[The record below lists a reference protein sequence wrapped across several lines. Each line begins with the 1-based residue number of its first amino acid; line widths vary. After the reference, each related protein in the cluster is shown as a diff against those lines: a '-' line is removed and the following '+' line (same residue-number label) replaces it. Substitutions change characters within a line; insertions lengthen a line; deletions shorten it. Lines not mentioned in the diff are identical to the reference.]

1 MCRAPRSTVAGRERH
16 GCTHHRRAAS
26 WASIGMSDPRV
37 IPFPVAHTKVSGPGG
52 PSLISPL
59 RPHRT
64 ERVHPPVYATPDS
77 PARGGDVTSRAGE
90 KRGAR
95 AMGARGRASVGRAF
109 GSVERGGAVNP
120 GGRAVPFLSP
130 HATIWFFAARD
141 GGRGPARKP
150 GPTFRQVAGAR
161 EADSASTPPTA
172 CLARFRKFSNEGR
185 AGRSLHRAPSRSRR
199 AFACQG
205 PGLGA
210 IRRRETAAG
219 QVSLPASPATFV
231 RHGTPVRRHRGGTGP
246 CGQ

>member
-1 MCRAPRSTVAGRERH
+1 MCRAPRSTIAGRERH

-26 WASIGMSDPRV
+26 WAATGMSDPRV

-130 HATIWFFAARD
+130 HATIWFLPPGTGGAVRLESRAR
-141 GGRGPARKP
+141 PSARWP
-150 GPTFRQVAGAR
+150 VRARQ
-161 EADSASTPPTA
+161 TA
-172 CLARFRKFSNEGR
+172 PQPL
-185 AGRSLHRAPSRSRR
+185 P
-199 AFACQG
+199 
-205 PGLGA
+205 
-210 IRRRETAAG
+210 
-219 QVSLPASPATFV
+219 LPASRASVNSRTRAGQGARSTGRPPALQ
-231 RHGTPVRRHRGGTGP
+231 GPLLAKGPGWAPYEGAKRRRGRSACP
-246 CGQ
+246 RRPRPS

>member
-26 WASIGMSDPRV
+26 WAATGMSDPRV

-95 AMGARGRASVGRAF
+95 AMGARGCASVGRAL

-120 GGRAVPFLSP
+120 GGRAAPFLSP
-130 HATIWFFAARD
+130 HATTWFFAARD
-141 GGRGPARKP
+141 GGRGPARMP

-172 CLARFRKFSNEGR
+172 CLARFRKFLNEGR
-185 AGRSLHRAPSRSRR
+185 AGRSLHRAPP
-199 AFACQG
+199 ALQG
-205 PGLGA
+205 PLLAKGPGWAPYEGA
-210 IRRRETAAG
+210 KRRRGRSAC
-219 QVSLPASPATFV
+219 P
-231 RHGTPVRRHRGGTGP
+231 RRPRP
-246 CGQ
+246 S

>member
-1 MCRAPRSTVAGRERH
+1 
-16 GCTHHRRAAS
+16 
-26 WASIGMSDPRV
+26 MSDPRV

-64 ERVHPPVYATPDS
+64 ERVHPSVYATPDS
-77 PARGGDVTSRAGE
+77 PARGGEVTPRAGE
-90 KRGAR
+90 KRGAL
-95 AMGARGRASVGRAF
+95 AMGVGGRASVGRAF

-120 GGRAVPFLSP
+120 GGRAAPFLSH

-161 EADSASTPPTA
+161 EADSASSPPTA

-185 AGRSLHRAPSRSRR
+185 AGRSLHRVPCLSRGPLL
-199 AFACQG
+199 AKG
-205 PGLGA
+205 PGWAPYEGA
-210 IRRRETAAG
+210 KRRRGRSAC
-219 QVSLPASPATFV
+219 
-231 RHGTPVRRHRGGTGP
+231 P
-246 CGQ
+246 CRPRPS